1 MTRGKNSS
9 VETMIG
15 ERRRRRTRVL
25 LASSMLAC
33 MAGFVPG
40 AAFAQARTIAG
51 ATQTTSFQIPAQPL
65 SSAINAFI
73 RQSGWQISYSSE
85 LAAGKTSTAVSGS
98 MTPAAALQRMVEGT
112 GVTVRISGPGS
123 AALVA
128 PQAADAA
135 GAAVDG
141 STVLETI
148 TVQGQGAVTEGTNS
162 YTADWMKTANGL
174 ILTQKQTPQST
185 SVVTRQ
191 LIEDRGMTNVKD
203 VLQNATGV
211 TVNQSETDR
220 FEFYS
225 RGFQID
231 NYQYDG
237 VPTTLDSTYQYGDG
251 SLDTVIYDH
260 IEIVRGAT
268 GLMQNTG
275 EPGASVNFIRKRPT
289 SEFQGYISGLAG
301 TQSNYRTELD
311 VSGPLNE
318 EGTVRGRLVGSLQT
332 KEDTIDVYQQDK
344 NVIYGVIEADVTDN
358 TTVTV
363 GANRQGTNSDG
374 VTWAGMPAFDSN
386 GNLIDWPKGS
396 TTGADWTNWDT
407 TVVETFA
414 SVEHT
419 FDNDWKA
426 RFSVNHLEN
435 DFSSKLLYISG
446 NPDPATGLGTSG
458 YATRYDGDRAQ
469 NSIAGSLNGDFDLFD
484 RNHQFV
490 TGFFASR
497 TDGNIVER
505 TAVNGTLANIG
516 NIFAWD
522 GSYAEPEWNT
532 DPSNVTDTNDRQI
545 GIYAAGHFSITD
557 PLAITLGARVN
568 WWNGEKVS
576 YWESYDYSHSG
587 VVTPYAGITYDLTDE
602 YTLYASYTNI
612 FKPQTYQ
619 DAEGAYL
626 DPAKGHNYEAG
637 IKASWLDGSV
647 NASFAVF
654 QTNQDNVAEYVDWDS
669 VHNRSIYRSIDGT
682 TTRGF
687 EIEVAGE
694 IYDGLNVFGGYT
706 FRNAKDDDG
715 NAVNTFQPRSTLK
728 LGATYTL
735 PGEWEKLT
743 IGATMR
749 WQSET
754 KNVAYYL
761 NAGQSIEQGSYAIF
775 DAMARYKFD
784 DKTSLNLNIY
794 NIADERYFRTMG
806 FYDSVFYGEGR
817 TATLT
822 LKREF

>member
-1 MTRGKNSS
+1 MRCKGIGSQGFAGALLMSSALVMAGLVLPVMTMGAAAQTGAAQGRQFSIQPQPLQNALTVFGQQAGIQVSVDAAAARGVSS
-9 VETMIG
+9 PGVSGTMSP
-15 ERRRRRTRVL
+15 EAAVASL
-25 LASSMLAC
+25 LAGTGLNYRFTSPATVLISSAS
-33 MAGFVPG
+33 
-40 AAFAQARTIAG
+40 AQGGGVSADDG
-51 ATQTTSFQIPAQPL
+51 ATVL
-65 SSAINAFI
+65 D
-73 RQSGWQISYSSE
+73 
-85 LAAGKTSTAVSGS
+85 K
-98 MTPAAALQRMVEGT
+98 
-112 GVTVRISGPGS
+112 VT
-123 AALVA
+123 L
-128 PQAADAA
+128 
-135 GAAVDG
+135 
-141 STVLETI
+141 
-148 TVQGQGAVTEGTNS
+148 QGQGAVTEGTNS
-162 YTADWMKTANGL
+162 YTADWMRTANGL
-174 ILTQKQTPQST
+174 ALTQKETPQST

-191 LIEDRGMTNVKD
+191 MIEDRGMANVKD
-203 VLQNATGV
+203 VMQNSTGV
-211 TVNQSETDR
+211 TVNQYETDR

-231 NYQYDG
+231 SYQYDG

-275 EPGASVNFIRKRPT
+275 EPGASVNFIRKRPA

-301 TQSNYRTELD
+301 TQSNYRGELD
-311 VSGPLNE
+311 VSGPLNQS
-318 EGTVRGRLVGSLQT
+318 GTVRARVTGALQT
-332 KEDTIDVYQQDK
+332 KEDTIDLYKQDK
-344 NVIYGVIEADVTDN
+344 NVIYGVIEADVTDS

-386 GNLIDWPKGS
+386 GNLIDWAKGS

-426 RFSVNHLEN
+426 RFSVNHLDN
-435 DFSSKLLYISG
+435 DFSSKLLYVSG
-446 NPDPATGLGTSG
+446 NPDPVTGLGTSG
-458 YATRYDGDRAQ
+458 YATRYKGDRVQ
-469 NSIAGSLNGDFDLFD
+469 DSVAGSLNGDFELFD
-484 RNHQFV
+484 RTHQFV
-490 TGFFASR
+490 TGFFASQ

-505 TAVNGTLANIG
+505 TADSSTLAAVG

-522 GSYAEPEWNT
+522 GSYPEPVWNT
-532 DPSNVTDTNDRQI
+532 DPSNVTDTNDTQFGTYGAVR
-545 GIYAAGHFSITD
+545 FSVTD
-557 PLAITLGARVN
+557 PLAVTVGSRVS
-568 WWNGEKVS
+568 WWSGEKKS
-576 YWESYDYSHSG
+576 YWENFDYGHYG
-587 VVTPYAGITYDLTDE
+587 IVTPYFGVTYDLTDQ

-619 DAEGAYL
+619 DEAGNYL
-626 DPAKGHNYEAG
+626 DPAKGHNYEVG
-637 IKASWLDGSV
+637 IKSSWIDGRV

-654 QTNQDNVAEYVDWDS
+654 QTNQDNVAEYSDWDA
-669 VHNRSIYRSIDGT
+669 VNNRSIYRSIDGT

-694 IYDGLNVFGGYT
+694 VHEGLNVFGGYT
-706 FRNAKDDDG
+706 FRNSQDDDG
-715 NAVNTFQPRSTLK
+715 NAVNTFQPRNTLK
-728 LGATYTL
+728 IGATYTL
-735 PGEWEKLT
+735 PGQWQKLT
-743 IGATMR
+743 VGATAR

-761 NAGQSIEQGSYAIF
+761 ASGQSIKQGNYAIF
-775 DAMARYKFD
+775 DAMARYKLD
-784 DKTSLNLNIY
+784 DKTSLNMNVY

-822 LKREF
+822 FKREF

>member
-1 MTRGKNSS
+1 MATTTILVAVPQVVIAQEQVSS
-9 VETMIG
+9 VEASGRYRFNIPAKS
-15 ERRRRRTRVL
+15 
-25 LASSMLAC
+25 LASA
-33 MAGFVPG
+33 
-40 AAFAQARTIAG
+40 IADVG
-51 ATQTTSFQIPAQPL
+51 
-65 SSAINAFI
+65 
-73 RQSGWQISYSSE
+73 
-85 LAAGKTSTAVSGS
+85 AVSGWRIAYDFTFPPNTRS
-98 MTPAAALQRMVEGT
+98 TPLSGTMTPPQAIERLLAGT
-112 GVTVRISGPGS
+112 GINYR
-123 AALVA
+123 VA
-128 PQAADAA
+128 GGQSIILTDPQRGIADTGVAV
-135 GAAVDG
+135 GADG

-174 ILTQKQTPQST
+174 VLTQKETPQST

-191 LIEDRGMTNVKD
+191 MIEDRGMANVKD
-203 VLQNATGV
+203 VMQNATGV
-211 TVNQSETDR
+211 TVNQYETDR

-231 NYQYDG
+231 SYQYDG

-268 GLMQNTG
+268 GFMQNTG

-311 VSGPLNE
+311 VSGPLNKA
-318 EGTVRGRLVGSLQT
+318 GTVRGRLVGTLQT
-332 KEDTIDVYQQDK
+332 KEDTIDLYKQDK

-363 GANRQGTNSDG
+363 GANRQSTNSDG

-386 GNLIDWPKGS
+386 GNLIDWAKGS

-426 RFSVNHLEN
+426 RLSVNHLEN
-435 DFSSKLLYISG
+435 DFSSKLLYIYG
-446 NPDPATGLGTSG
+446 NPDLDTGLGTYG
-458 YATRYDGDRAQ
+458 QATRYEGDRKQ
-469 NSIAGSLNGDFDLFD
+469 DSIAGSLNGDFDLFD

-497 TDGNIVER
+497 TTGNIVER
-505 TAVNGTLANIG
+505 TAVDGTLADVG

-522 GSYAEPEWNT
+522 GSYPEPDWNT
-532 DPSNVTDTNDRQI
+532 EPSNVTDTEDRQI
-545 GIYAAGHFSITD
+545 GIYAVGRFFITD

-568 WWNGEKVS
+568 WWKGEKVS
-576 YWESYDYSHSG
+576 YWENYDYSHSG
-587 VVTPYAGITYDLTDE
+587 IVTPYVGVTYDLTDE

-619 DAEGAYL
+619 DAEGNYL

-637 IKASWLDGSV
+637 IKASWLDGRV

-654 QTNQDNVAEYVDWDS
+654 QTNQDNVAEYFDWDS
-669 VHNRSIYRSIDGT
+669 VNNRSIYRSIDGT

-694 IYDGLNVFGGYT
+694 VYDGLNVFGGYT
-706 FRNAKDDDG
+706 FRSAEDEDG

-728 LGATYTL
+728 IGATYTL

-743 IGATMR
+743 IGGTVR
-749 WQSET
+749 WQSKT

-761 NAGQSIEQGSYAIF
+761 DAGQSIEQGSYAVV

-794 NIADERYFRTMG
+794 NITDERYFRTMG
-806 FYDSVFYGEGR
+806 FYNSVFYGEGR